1 MTRAELSSRVGI
13 DDGRLK
19 LVFETIKKEVA
30 AGNKVDI
37 AGFGSFQAVERA
49 ARTAR
54 NPQTG
59 ETIQVAAKKAIK
71 FKVSK
76 TFKDALN

>member
-1 MTRAELSSRVGI
+1 MTRVELAQKTGI
-13 DDGRLK
+13 DDKALK
-19 LVFETIKKEVA
+19 SVFEAIKDEVA

-37 AGFGSFQAVERA
+37 AGFGSFSVADRA

-59 ETIQVAAKKAIK
+59 ETVHVAAKKAVK